1 MEKIKFIL
9 QIWTKLS
16 THVRMRD
23 RSVKLLQYG
32 SQMLLGFYSAKLSKE
47 MLDCLKLTRTTASN
61 SRKAFW
67 LLKSINHVGSLI
79 DMIEKYNWD
88 NDEGYANIL
97 DILEQIALI
106 VYYFYENLV
115 FLIRVKLVSFTEND
129 IDNWGNMSW
138 FLEDFICFMAS
149 IIRIVIQARK
159 ITIIR
164 NELSNDS
171 VKMIK
176 NDHNSIIVE
185 RKLLLQELIKLKSHF
200 ADSLL
205 TVTIVSHLLINFIL
219 QAM

>member
-185 RKLLLQELIKLKSHF
+185 RKLLLQELINLKSHF